1 MSPPF
6 HPVKFK
12 QESESDKNNTEGE
25 IMAGMQFYMLD
36 LVEPLTENQNF
47 FLAILFAVGVV
58 AGIKLGQGFSF
69 WKW

>member
-1 MSPPF
+1 
-6 HPVKFK
+6 
-12 QESESDKNNTEGE
+12 
-25 IMAGMQFYMLD
+25 MAGMQFYMID

-58 AGIKLGQGFSF
+58 AGIWLGQGFSF